1 MSDSAITPN
10 FAGELQFAGWTD
22 SHTSGPKVT
31 FWLQSAEDLEAFRSL
46 TARKGNQAGHRFM
59 AVFVEVGDDEKPVP
73 PPVAEKPKGGA
84 LSILAARWCERPEFW
99 EWLETDPQNACSS
112 AYGAALCVR
121 GMCEVDSRADLDN
134 DEAAAERF
142 NRLIRGPY
150 MKHMLARGKS
160 SNN

>member
-1 MSDSAITPN
+1 MSAITPN

-73 PPVAEKPKGGA
+73 PPTSKQPLQVEKPKGGP
-84 LSILAARWCERPEFW
+84 LSIEA
-99 EWLETDPQNACSS
+99 
-112 AYGAALCVR
+112 AALCRNPVFWSFW
-121 GMCEVDSRADLDN
+121 GTNGE
-134 DEAAAERF
+134 DEAAHSL
-142 NRLIRGPY
+142 RLTLGIKSRSELDHNEAAKEKFIKTFRGPF

-160 SNN
+160 NH

>member
-1 MSDSAITPN
+1 MSDSSITPN

-73 PPVAEKPKGGA
+73 PPVVGNPISEKPKGGA
-84 LSILAARWCERPEFW
+84 LSIEA
-99 EWLETDPQNACSS
+99 
-112 AYGAALCVR
+112 AALCR
-121 GMCEVDSRADLDN
+121 NPEYLHWCGYESERHASDAMKDDLGIESRAELDHN
-134 DEAAAERF
+134 ELLKERF
-142 NRLIRGPY
+142 IRNYRGPF
-150 MKHMLARGKS
+150 MKYMLARGGNAK
-160 SNN
+160 